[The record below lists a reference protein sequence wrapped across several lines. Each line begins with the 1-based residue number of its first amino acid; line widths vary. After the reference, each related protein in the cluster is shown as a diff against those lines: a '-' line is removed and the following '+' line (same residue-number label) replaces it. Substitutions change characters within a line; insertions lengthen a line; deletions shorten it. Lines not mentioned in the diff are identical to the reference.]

1 MKEPSPA
8 ARRRFLVVVVAAC
21 VAMVPWT
28 VLLGLTLPRH
38 YLANHWGLAWVGL
51 DTGTVV
57 FLGWT
62 AWMAY
67 RRRQAL
73 VLSAI
78 ITATLLTVDAWFDVV
93 TATGRADQLFSLA
106 TAVFGEIPLA
116 VLLFVVASRVLRQA
130 GLRAA
135 GVPTT
140 PPPHGP
146 EARLSHLPLTDAEL
160 TAAPPT

>member
-1 MKEPSPA
+1 MREPSRA

-28 VLLGLTLPRH
+28 VVLAVTLPRH
-38 YLANHWGLAWVGL
+38 YLASHWRLAWVGL
-51 DTGTVV
+51 DTATVV
-57 FLGWT
+57 FLAWT
-62 AWMAY
+62 AWMAH
-67 RRRQAL
+67 RQRQAL
-73 VLSAI
+73 VVSAI
-78 ITATLLTVDAWFDVV
+78 VTATLLSVDAWFDVV
-93 TATGRADQLFSLA
+93 TATGNADRLASLA

-116 VLLFVVASRVLRQA
+116 VLLFVVASRVLRLA

-146 EARLSHLPLTDAEL
+146 DARLSHLPLTDTEAS
-160 TAAPPT
+160 AAP